1 MNVVFM
7 GTPDFAVPSLKSL
20 AEYKH
25 NVVTV
30 VTQTDKP
37 KGRKRQP
44 CAPPVKN
51 VALDLGVH
59 VIQPE
64 NVNDDVVI
72 KKLEEIGPDIIVVV
86 AYGQMISSRI
96 LKLPRYKCINV
107 HASLLPKYRGAA
119 PINWAI
125 INGEEE
131 AGITTIILQEKMDA
145 GEMVLQNSTK
155 INHDETTGD
164 LVKRLSI
171 LGAETLMDS
180 LDQIEK
186 GIAKYTNQDEE
197 LVSYAPKLKKEN
209 GLINWD
215 QSAKDIH
222 NFVRG
227 MSPWPTA
234 YTNLVRNTSKER
246 FMILKTEIEG
256 PPNSETI
263 EKPGTVTDISNSGI
277 KIAAKNGYIWIKE
290 VKPEG
295 KKSMSAVDFSRGH
308 DFTVNYLL
316 Q

>member
-7 GTPDFAVPSLKSL
+7 GTPEFAVPSLKSL
-20 AEYKH
+20 AESKH

-30 VTQTDKP
+30 ITQTDKP
-37 KGRKRQP
+37 KGRKRQL
-44 CAPPVKN
+44 CAPPVKS
-51 VALDLGVH
+51 VALGLGIQ

-64 NVNDDVVI
+64 NVNDDAVV
-72 KKLEEIGPDIIVVV
+72 KELEEIGPDIIVVV
-86 AYGQMISSRI
+86 AYGQKISSKI
-96 LKLPRYKCINV
+96 LNLPRHKCINV

-131 AGITTIILQEKMDA
+131 AGITTIVLQEKMDA
-145 GEMVLQNSTK
+145 GEMILQNSTK

-164 LVKRLSI
+164 LGKRLSI
-171 LGAETLMDS
+171 LGAETLIDS
-180 LDQIEK
+180 LGQIET
-186 GIAKYTNQDEE
+186 GVAKYTDQDEK

-234 YTNLVRNTSKER
+234 YTNLVRNDSKER
-246 FMILKTEIEG
+246 FMILKTEIEESS
-256 PPNSETI
+256 NSETI

-277 KIAAKNGYIWIKE
+277 KIAAKNGYVWIKE

-308 DFTVNYLL
+308 GFTVNYLL

>member
-1 MNVVFM
+1 M
-7 GTPDFAVPSLKSL
+7 GTPEFAVPSLKSL
-20 AEYKH
+20 AESKH

-30 VTQTDKP
+30 ITQTDKP
-37 KGRKRQP
+37 KGRKRQL

-51 VALDLGVH
+51 VALDLGIR

-64 NVNDDVVI
+64 NVNDDAVV
-72 KKLEEIGPDIIVVV
+72 KELEEIGPDIIVVV
-86 AYGQMISSRI
+86 AYGQKISSKI
-96 LKLPRYKCINV
+96 LNLPRHKCINV

-131 AGITTIILQEKMDA
+131 AGITTIVLQEKMDA
-145 GEMVLQNSTK
+145 GEMILQNSTK

-164 LVKRLSI
+164 LGKRLSI
-171 LGAETLMDS
+171 LGAETLIDS
-180 LDQIEK
+180 LGQIET
-186 GIAKYTNQDEE
+186 GVAKYTDQDEK

-234 YTNLVRNTSKER
+234 YTNLVRNDSKER
-246 FMILKTEIEG
+246 FMILKTEIEESS
-256 PPNSETI
+256 NSETI

-277 KIAAKNGYIWIKE
+277 KIAVKNGHIWIKE

-308 DFTVNYLL
+308 DFPVNYLL

>member
-20 AEYKH
+20 AESKH

-37 KGRKRQP
+37 KGRKKQL

-51 VALDLGVH
+51 VALDLGIR

-64 NVNDDVVI
+64 NVNDDIVI

-86 AYGQMISSRI
+86 AYGQKISSKI
-96 LKLPRYKCINV
+96 LNLPRHKCINV

-131 AGITTIILQEKMDA
+131 AGITTIVLQDKMDA
-145 GEMVLQNSTK
+145 GEMILQSSTK

-164 LVKRLSI
+164 LGKRLSI
-171 LGAETLMDS
+171 LGAETLIDS

-186 GIAKYTNQDEE
+186 GIAKYTDQDEE

-209 GLINWD
+209 GLINWN

-246 FMILKTEIEG
+246 FMILRTEIEESS
-256 PPNSETI
+256 NSETI

>member
-1 MNVVFM
+1 M
-7 GTPDFAVPSLKSL
+7 GTPEFAVPSLKSL
-20 AEYKH
+20 AESKH

-51 VALDLGVH
+51 VALDLGIQ

-64 NVNDDVVI
+64 NVNDDDVI

-96 LKLPRYKCINV
+96 LNLPRHKCINV

-131 AGITTIILQEKMDA
+131 AGITTIVLQEKMDA
-145 GEMVLQNSTK
+145 GEMILQTPTK
-155 INHDETTGD
+155 IDYDETTGD
-164 LVKRLSI
+164 LGKRLSI
-171 LGAETLMDS
+171 LGAETLIDS
-180 LDQIEK
+180 LGQIET
-186 GIAKYTNQDEE
+186 GVAKYTSQDEE

-209 GLINWD
+209 GLIDWD

-234 YTNLVRNTSKER
+234 YTNLVRNTSKDR
-246 FMILKTEIEG
+246 FMILKTEIEESS
-256 PPNSETI
+256 NSETI

-277 KIAAKNGYIWIKE
+277 KIAVKNGHIWIKE